1 MLPKAWVTR
10 FFIMAERLV
19 ILSAK
24 RERIRIPPEMERIA
38 TGLKPLAMTGRQFSV
53 HPTVFAATKPLVILS
68 ARRERIRNS
77 LKKRNGLP
85 QPLHGFAM
93 TGYLTFSAYA
103 IY

>member
-1 MLPKAWVTR
+1 
-10 FFIMAERLV
+10 MAERLV

-85 QPLHGFAM
+85 HALQRSRLPARSVLLLRRGVHRTPAPQ
-93 TGYLTFSAYA
+93 
-103 IY
+103 